1 MADLATILKDPNFV
15 NANAATKQAI
25 FDKWAPQDPNFSN
38 ANAATQDAIRQKFG
52 IGGAV
57 AQATPEPQAPAATPT
72 APAAQAPASAQKR
85 GIFDM
90 LSAPFELGMQV
101 AQKPRAEQ
109 VAIIAPAVEA
119 LAAGG
124 GAVLGSGAGPAG
136 TVVGAGAGYAGAKE
150 LMRLAAGNAP
160 KETMGQAAV
169 RQIGNVI
176 EGATMETGGQIA
188 GKALGW
194 GAGKV
199 MDLLNRPTQKA
210 ATIAQNALASP
221 EDIQQAVNALRN
233 AKPGQSVAEVTAGIQ
248 NPAWQALVRESLQ
261 RSPTGAQYLSKFGKM
276 SEQESLNALTK
287 LAGGSSAA
295 EARGAVEQMKQNL
308 NSLTTPQR
316 ESALNRANLG
326 KAVAQFEAES
336 GKLGAEAAAE
346 VQKVRDLIS
355 AGNSAEA
362 WARLQLIKQG
372 KPVGLT
378 KYTYPGELAEKAFG
392 EWSSKAADAS
402 LDLGQGSRFAQSA
415 ADALRSSGIKPLE
428 GEKLAQSV
436 SAIPNNPE
444 FAGNDLLAGAA
455 KNVAEDILKWTNGG
469 GVIDARALDAIRK
482 NSVNAAIQQL
492 RPGVDATTQRN
503 LAAGVLSKIKPL
515 IDDAIETAGG
525 EGYKKYLADY
535 AKGMQRVNEKKLTG
549 EALRLW
555 KTDKDAFV
563 RLVQNESPETV
574 EKFLGPGN
582 YNIAA
587 ELSDD
592 TMKVLQEQAQKRV
605 TQLSAETQ
613 ATEGKKALTTI
624 LNQNMSKFRLPSLL
638 NFWGAATNKAL
649 SELEKAA
656 GTKTMKILADSMK
669 SPEAAANLLETLPAA
684 EQNKILQ
691 LLNNPTEW
699 TTAKKA
705 VTGTIAG
712 TTNALAPDRYNEN
725 ALTRNKD

>member
-25 FDKWAPQDPNFSN
+25 FDKWAPQDPNFAN

-57 AQATPEPQAPAATPT
+57 AQATPEPQTPAATP
-72 APAAQAPASAQKR
+72 ASPAAQAPAPAQKR

-119 LAAGG
+119 LGAGG
-124 GAVLGSGAGPAG
+124 GAALGSVAGPAG
-136 TVVGAGAGYAGAKE
+136 TVAGAGAGYAGAKE

-169 RQIGNVI
+169 RQIGNAL
-176 EGATMETGGQIA
+176 EGATMEAGGQVA
-188 GKALGW
+188 GQMLTKGV
-194 GAGKV
+194 GKI
-199 MDLLNRPTQKA
+199 MDLFNRPTQKA

-221 EDIQQAVNALRN
+221 EDVQQAVNALRN
-233 AKPGQSVAEVTAGIQ
+233 AKPGESVAEVTAKIQ
-248 NPAWQALVRESLQ
+248 NPAWQALVRESLE

-295 EARGAVEQMKQNL
+295 EARGVAETAKKNL
-308 NSLTTPQR
+308 NTITTPMR
-316 ESALNRANLG
+316 EAALGRANLG
-326 KAVAQFEAES
+326 KAVADETAMREAHDIATLVGS
-336 GKLGAEAAAE
+336 GQSVDPVRFAAQA
-346 VQKVRDLIS
+346 K
-355 AGNSAEA
+355 G
-362 WARLQLIKQG
+362 
-372 KPVGLT
+372 
-378 KYTYPGELAEKAFG
+378 AEKA
-392 EWSSKAADAS
+392 
-402 LDLGQGSRFAQSA
+402 
-415 ADALRSSGIKPLE
+415 LRSFGIKPLE
-428 GEKLAQSV
+428 GEPLALKIESI
-436 SAIPNNPE
+436 SKNPE
-444 FAGNDLLAGAA
+444 FAENDLIEGAA
-455 KNVAEDILKWTNGG
+455 NRVAEGIRKWTADNG
-469 GVIDARALDAIRK
+469 VVDANALEAIRK
-482 NSVNAAIQQL
+482 NAVDAAIAKL
-492 RPGVDATTQRN
+492 RPGADATTQRN
-503 LAAGVLSKIKPL
+503 AAAGVMAKIKPM
-515 IDDAIETAGG
+515 IDSAIESAGG
-525 EGYKKYLADY
+525 QGWRDYLTAHS
-535 AKGMQRVNEKKLTG
+535 KGMQQINEKKLTG

-563 RLVQNESPETV
+563 RLVQNESPDTV

-582 YNIAA
+582 YNIAT

-592 TMKVLQEQAQKRV
+592 TMKVLQAQAQKRV
-605 TQLSAETQ
+605 TQLSAESQ

-656 GTKTMKILADSMK
+656 GTKTMKILADSMQ

-684 EQNKILQ
+684 EKNKILQ
-691 LLNNPTEW
+691 LLNNPAEW
-699 TTAKKA
+699 TTAKKV

-712 TTNALAPDRYNEN
+712 TSNALAPDRYNEN
-725 ALTRNKD
+725 ALTRNKE